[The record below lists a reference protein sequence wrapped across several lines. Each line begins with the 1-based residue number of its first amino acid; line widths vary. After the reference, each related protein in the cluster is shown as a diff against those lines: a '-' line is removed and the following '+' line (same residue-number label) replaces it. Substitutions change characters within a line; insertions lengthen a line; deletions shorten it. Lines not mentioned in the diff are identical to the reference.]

1 LELRAAFVQL
11 MPLIPVIARV
21 LADTNDT
28 QQKERAVE
36 LWAMAQALPFVGN
49 SQLFTDLLS
58 QPMAEAAATLPTE
71 VVAAAQA
78 RGQEL
83 DWWQTAAIL
92 LEELREGGWG
102 AEAEERESRGAGEQG
117 RFVKEELVATGG
129 FGEVYRGRDM
139 ETGQI
144 VVIKR
149 LRAELVAQQ
158 PEALARFEREGE
170 LLRQLNHPNIV
181 QMIASEEIKGKPC
194 LIMEYVAGGSLRDL
208 LDKDGRLS
216 VARTLD
222 IALELADALSRA
234 HHLGIIHRDLK
245 PGNVLLAE
253 DGTPRLTDF
262 GIARMTQQEAATGV
276 SRQLTQAGA
285 LLGTVGYMSPE
296 ACRGEELDGRSD
308 IWSFG
313 VLLYEMLTGERPFS
327 GEQIT
332 STIIAILNN
341 PVPDLRTLRPDVP
354 AALVQLIEQML
365 VKDKEERLSLGA
377 GASGRMRQVAA
388 ELDRIR
394 AHL

>member
-1 LELRAAFVQL
+1 V
-11 MPLIPVIARV
+11 
-21 LADTNDT
+21 
-28 QQKERAVE
+28 
-36 LWAMAQALPFVGN
+36 
-49 SQLFTDLLS
+49 
-58 QPMAEAAATLPTE
+58 
-71 VVAAAQA
+71 
-78 RGQEL
+78 
-83 DWWQTAAIL
+83 
-92 LEELREGGWG
+92 
-102 AEAEERESRGAGEQG
+102 
-117 RFVKEELVATGG
+117 
-129 FGEVYRGRDM
+129 
-139 ETGQI
+139 

-181 QMIASEEIKGKPC
+181 QMIASEEIEGEPC

-208 LDKDGRLS
+208 LDKEGRLS
-216 VARTLD
+216 MAQTLD

-296 ACRGEELDGRSD
+296 ACRGEELDGRAD

-332 STIIAILNN
+332 ATIIAILNN
-341 PVPDLRTLRPDVP
+341 PIPDLRVLWPDVP
-354 AALVQLIEQML
+354 AALVQLIERML
-365 VKDKEERLSLGA
+365 VKEREGRMSLGDA
-377 GASGRMRQVAA
+377 APGRMRQVAA
-388 ELDRIR
+388 ELDKIR
-394 AHL
+394 NSLRL